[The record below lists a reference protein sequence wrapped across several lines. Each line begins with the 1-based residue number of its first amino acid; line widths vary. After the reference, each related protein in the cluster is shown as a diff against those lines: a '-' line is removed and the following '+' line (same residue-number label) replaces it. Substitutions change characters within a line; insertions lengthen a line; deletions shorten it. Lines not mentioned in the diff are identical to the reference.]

1 MDVLGL
7 GSLNLCYFHIKII
20 VISSIITSLFGRIK
34 WEQDPAV
41 LRQIYVL
48 NENYMKHYPNQIEW
62 KSESQVLLIH
72 DMQQAIRK
80 IEKGQYQKYKSQQIT
95 NIIQEYVDIEKQH
108 QDDLKLLKKELRNLI
123 Q

>member
-1 MDVLGL
+1 MK
-7 GSLNLCYFHIKII
+7 YFIKII
-20 VISSIITSLFGRIK
+20 FVLLIITSLFGRYK
-34 WEQDPAV
+34 WEQDPVV

-48 NENYMKHYPNQIEW
+48 NENYMKHFPNQIEW
-62 KSESQVLLIH
+62 KSERQVLLIH
-72 DMQQAIRK
+72 SMQQAMRK
-80 IEKGQYQKYKSQQIT
+80 IEKGKYSKNKSQQIA

>member
-1 MDVLGL
+1 MK
-7 GSLNLCYFHIKII
+7 SYFKII
-20 VISSIITSLFGRIK
+20 VVLLIITSLFGRNN
-34 WEQDPAV
+34 WEQDPVV

-62 KSESQVLLIH
+62 KSERQVLLIH
-72 DMQQAIRK
+72 SMQQAMRK
-80 IEKGQYQKYKSQQIT
+80 IEKGKYSKNKSQQIA

>member
-1 MDVLGL
+1 MK
-7 GSLNLCYFHIKII
+7 YFIKII
-20 VISSIITSLFGRIK
+20 FVLLIITSLFGRNN
-34 WEQDPAV
+34 WEQDPVV

-62 KSESQVLLIH
+62 KSERQVLLIH
-72 DMQQAIRK
+72 SMQQAMRK
-80 IEKGQYQKYKSQQIT
+80 IEKGKYSKNKSQQIA

>member
-1 MDVLGL
+1 MK
-7 GSLNLCYFHIKII
+7 YFIKII
-20 VISSIITSLFGRIK
+20 FVLLIITSLFGRNN
-34 WEQDPAV
+34 WEQDPVV

-48 NENYMKHYPNQIEW
+48 NENYMRHYPNQIEW
-62 KSESQVLLIH
+62 KSERQVLLIH
-72 DMQQAIRK
+72 SMQQAMRK
-80 IEKGQYQKYKSQQIT
+80 IEKGKYSKNKSQQIA

>member
-1 MDVLGL
+1 MK
-7 GSLNLCYFHIKII
+7 YFIKII
-20 VISSIITSLFGRIK
+20 FVLLIITSLFGRNN
-34 WEQDPAV
+34 WEQDPVV

-62 KSESQVLLIH
+62 KSERQVLLIH
-72 DMQQAIRK
+72 SMQQAMRK
-80 IEKGQYQKYKSQQIT
+80 IEKGKYSKNKSQQIA

-108 QDDLKLLKKELRNLI
+108 QDDLNLLKKELRNLI

>member
-1 MDVLGL
+1 MK
-7 GSLNLCYFHIKII
+7 YFIKII
-20 VISSIITSLFGRIK
+20 FVLLIITSLFGRIN
-34 WEQDPAV
+34 WEQDPVV

-62 KSESQVLLIH
+62 KSERQVLLIH
-72 DMQQAIRK
+72 NMQQVMRK
-80 IEKGQYQKYKSQQIT
+80 IEKGKYSINKSQKIA

-108 QDDLKLLKKELRNLI
+108 QDDLKLLKKEFRNLI

>member
-1 MDVLGL
+1 MK
-7 GSLNLCYFHIKII
+7 YFIKII
-20 VISSIITSLFGRIK
+20 FVLLIITSLFGRNK
-34 WEQDPAV
+34 WEQDPVV

-62 KSESQVLLIH
+62 KSERQVLLIH
-72 DMQQAIRK
+72 SMQQAMRK
-80 IEKGQYQKYKSQQIT
+80 IKKGKYSKNQSQQIA

-108 QDDLKLLKKELRNLI
+108 QDDLKLLKKELGNLI

>member
-1 MDVLGL
+1 MK
-7 GSLNLCYFHIKII
+7 SYFKII
-20 VISSIITSLFGRIK
+20 VVLLIITSLFGRNN
-34 WEQDPAV
+34 WEQDPVV

-48 NENYMKHYPNQIEW
+48 NENYMRHYPNQIEW
-62 KSESQVLLIH
+62 KSERQVLLIH
-72 DMQQAIRK
+72 SMQQAMRK
-80 IEKGQYQKYKSQQIT
+80 IEKGKYSKNKSQQIA

>member
-1 MDVLGL
+1 MK
-7 GSLNLCYFHIKII
+7 SYFKII
-20 VISSIITSLFGRIK
+20 VVLLIITSLFGRVN

-62 KSESQVLLIH
+62 KSERQVLLIH
-72 DMQQAIRK
+72 SMQQAMRK
-80 IEKGQYQKYKSQQIT
+80 IKKGKYSKNQSQQIA

>member
-1 MDVLGL
+1 MK
-7 GSLNLCYFHIKII
+7 SYFKII
-20 VISSIITSLFGRIK
+20 VVLLIITSLFGRVN

-41 LRQIYVL
+41 LRQIYVF

-62 KSESQVLLIH
+62 KSDSQVLLIH

-80 IEKGQYQKYKSQQIT
+80 IEKGQYQKYKSQEIA
-95 NIIQEYVDIEKQH
+95 NVIQEYVDIEKKH
-108 QDDLKLLKKELRNLI
+108 QNDLKLLKKELMNLT

>member
-1 MDVLGL
+1 MK
-7 GSLNLCYFHIKII
+7 YFIKII
-20 VISSIITSLFGRIK
+20 FVLLIITSLFGRNN
-34 WEQDPAV
+34 WEQDPVV

-62 KSESQVLLIH
+62 KSERQVLLIH
-72 DMQQAIRK
+72 SMQQAMRK
-80 IEKGQYQKYKSQQIT
+80 IEKGKYSKNKSQLIA

>member
-1 MDVLGL
+1 MK
-7 GSLNLCYFHIKII
+7 SYFKIM
-20 VISSIITSLFGRIK
+20 VVFLIITSLFGRSMWK
-34 WEQDPAV
+34 QEQDPEV

-48 NENYMKHYPNQIEW
+48 NQNYMNNYPNQIEW

-72 DMQQAIRK
+72 NMQQAIRK
-80 IEKGQYQKYKSQQIT
+80 IEKGKFPKNKSQEIA

-108 QDDLKLLKKELRNLI
+108 QGALKLLDKELRNLI